1 MRGGG
6 SVAENG
12 DDELGPR
19 AGGDSAA
26 LRAALGATP
35 ETAVDARACV
45 REQTELARV
54 THG

>member
-1 MRGGG
+1 M
-6 SVAENG
+6 AEDG
-12 DDELGPR
+12 DNKMGPR
-19 AGGDSAA
+19 AGSDSAA
-26 LRAALGATP
+26 LRAALGAKP